1 MQLLKTL
8 KYDLLQ
14 FFNVSFFLIV
24 NLLKDFIMNIKLVWK
39 VFFRAFSKYLQK

>member
-14 FFNVSFFLIV
+14 FFNVSLFLIV

-39 VFFRAFSKYLQK
+39 MVSHAFSKYLQK